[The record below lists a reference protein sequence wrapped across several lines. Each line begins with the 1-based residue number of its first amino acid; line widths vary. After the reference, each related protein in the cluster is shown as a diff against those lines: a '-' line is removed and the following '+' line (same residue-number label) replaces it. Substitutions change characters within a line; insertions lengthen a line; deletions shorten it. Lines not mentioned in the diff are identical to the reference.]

1 MFKNFGV
8 KNLLPIITLATLLI
22 SYALLLAHPINLVTA
37 DLGRHIK
44 NGEIIWNEQFNVLKT
59 NFYSYTHPN
68 FPTTNHHWLSGL
80 VFYGLWKLVGFK
92 GIHIFFILISLA
104 TLFIFFRIA
113 TTKSSPA
120 IVALVALPLLPILL
134 ERDEIRPEIFSYLLA
149 SIFFWLILKIK
160 NGQANPKYL
169 FILPVLQIVWTNLH
183 IYFFLGPVI
192 LGTFLIEALIE
203 KNSLL
208 KKKLSLTFLLSIIAT
223 AITPFGINS
232 TLAPLTI
239 FKNFGYRLAENQSV
253 WFIEKILP
261 NPNYLIF
268 KIIFLVLILS
278 LIARIWRLKS
288 YKTLITDIVFTLG
301 FSIAGWFAIRNFAIF
316 GLFALP
322 LIASNLANLFNSKPE
337 APRWLDRTVLATLI
351 LTVLII
357 LSGEFRTIYPKAQK
371 LGLGLENGN
380 TTALDFFK
388 ENNLTGPIFNNYD
401 IGGYLIFGFE
411 NYPEQNRRVFTDN
424 RPEAYPAEFFE
435 KTLIPMQEDKEIW
448 DEKNSLYKFNAIIF
462 SYRDYTPW
470 GQAFFARI
478 LNDPEWKT
486 VFADNRVIILLK
498 NNELNKNIIAKYGQS
513 LKIKVAN

>member
-1 MFKNFGV
+1 MFKNFGA
-8 KNLLPIITLATLLI
+8 KNILPTIILAVLLT

-44 NGEIIWNEQFNVLKT
+44 NGEIIWNGNFNVLKT
-59 NFYSYTHPN
+59 NFYSYTHSN

-80 VFYGLWKLVGFK
+80 VFYGIWHLGGFK
-92 GIHIFFILISLA
+92 VIHIFFILVSLA

-113 TTKSSPA
+113 TIKSSPA
-120 IVALVALPLLPILL
+120 IATLVTLPLIPLLL
-134 ERDEIRPEIFSYLLA
+134 ERDEIRPEAFSYLLA
-149 SIFFWLILKIK
+149 GIFFWLILKIK
-160 NGQANPKYL
+160 NGNLNPKYL
-169 FILPVLQIVWTNLH
+169 FILPILQIMWANLH

-192 LGTFLIEALIE
+192 IGTFLIEALIE

-208 KKKLSLTFLLSIIAT
+208 RKKLSLTFLFSIIAT
-223 AITPFGINS
+223 TITPFGINS

-239 FKNFGYRLAENQSV
+239 FKNFGYRLVENQSV

-288 YKTLITDIVFTLG
+288 YKTLITDIIFTLG
-301 FSIAGWFAIRNFAIF
+301 FSIASWFAIRNFAIF

-322 LIASNLANLFNSKPE
+322 LISGNLVSLFKVKTVTAHWPE
-337 APRWLDRTVLATLI
+337 RATLALLI
-351 LTVLII
+351 LTVLVI
-357 LSGEFRTIYPKAQK
+357 LSGELQTVYPKAQK

-380 TTALDFFK
+380 IAALDFFK

-401 IGGYLIFGFE
+401 IGGYLIFGLPHKE
-411 NYPEQNRRVFTDN
+411 KVFTDN

-435 KTLIPMQEDKEIW
+435 KTLIPMQEDKETW
-448 DEKNSLYKFNAIIF
+448 NERKDLYKFNAIIF

-470 GQAFFARI
+470 GQTFFARI
-478 LNDPEWKT
+478 LKDPEWKA
-486 VFADNRVIILLK
+486 VFADSRVVILLK
-498 NNELNKNIIAKYGQS
+498 NNELNKSTIDKYGQS
-513 LKIKVAN
+513 IEIKR